1 MNKGY
6 KIGWSNVKM
15 VARSRGV
22 KKRKVKKYSPILN
35 EIPDENDESDLGRNT
50 SEVEEND
57 ITSLAECFETCV
69 ISFLFLK

>member
-22 KKRKVKKYSPILN
+22 KKRKFKKYSPILN